1 MSEDIFK
8 ESPLL
13 KEHIG
18 KCALC
23 GKECKLTFEH
33 IPPRAA
39 NNSKPAKP
47 VSGNEYFKKNNRLP
61 WDTTGI
67 KYNNQQKGMGLF
79 SLCSD
84 CNNNTGSFYG
94 NDYIEFAKRAVAMI
108 KSDIPDNHDVVVF
121 KKIYPLRVIKQI
133 CSMFCSINPKLPY
146 LNDMREFVLNK
157 ESNTFN
163 KDKYRI
169 QMYFNKGNTI
179 KYNGYSYLF
188 NFKGITIEMSELV
201 VPPFGFQMIF
211 DPKDNIQ
218 YTGFNITNFT
228 DCKYN
233 DIAEVTMPI
242 LFNEVN
248 NIFPNDYRTKDEIIA
263 QIEQS
268 ENVEKEHNNGTI

>member
-1 MSEDIFK
+1 MNENILK

-47 VSGNEYFKKNNRLP
+47 VSGNEYFKKNNNLP
-61 WDTTGI
+61 WDTTGM

-94 NDYIEFAKRAVAMI
+94 TDYIEFAKRAVAMI
-108 KSDIPDNHDVVVF
+108 KSDIPDNHEVVAF

-157 ESNTFN
+157 ESNTLN

-169 QMYFNKGNTI
+169 QMYFNKGSII
-179 KYNGYSYLF
+179 KYNGYTCLIHLD
-188 NFKGITIEMSELV
+188 GAIIEISELV
-201 VPPFGFQMIF
+201 VPPFGFQLIL
-211 DPKDNIQ
+211 DPKDDMQ
-218 YTGFNITNFT
+218 YTGFNITNFA

-242 LFNEVN
+242 FFNEVN
-248 NIFPNDYRTKDEIIA
+248 NIFPDDYRTKDEIIS

-268 ENVEKEHNNGTI
+268 ENAKKEHNNGTT